1 MSLCVTLDG
10 LFILLPQTLPP
21 FSLSV
26 RFTQTD
32 FSLQLLIVLKL
43 VYSH

>member
-26 RFTQTD
+26 RFTQTY
-32 FSLQLLIVLKL
+32 FPLQLLILLK
-43 VYSH
+43 VAYSH